1 MLQFVKE
8 QLKPGQRV
16 AVFTLTNSLEVL
28 SDFTSDPEVL
38 LKVLQQYQPREQEMA
53 STVTVRPPST
63 SSDGGARVA
72 QAALAMT
79 QRIRDFQEIQVA
91 YVEDRRVQTT
101 LSAMRS
107 LSRILSG
114 IPGRKNVVWVTA
126 AFPFSLIPED
136 RVMSEAEMAESL
148 PTISQLGVGTRASG
162 SVASTQRQSHAQ
174 EIREAAS
181 ELANAQVAIY
191 PVDAR
196 GLVSGMEATI
206 EDAPARRID
215 DPVDAATLRISD
227 VTASQETMREMARET
242 GGVAYVNQN
251 DIKNGAALATND
263 SAASYTLGY
272 YPSDKKWDGKYRSIK
287 VKLNHDGTDIRY
299 RRGYFAIDPSQ
310 VKDRKPEQEVGEALQ
325 DSAPDTEIT
334 FSAQVKTPEKGKA
347 GIDFLIDANTLSTE
361 DASNGKHV
369 NMSIYAASYGK
380 DGKMLSNRSQK
391 VDQTFPAET
400 FQQILKQGVLMHLD
414 LDTPAGAEELR
425 MAVLDNRTG
434 RVGTLR
440 AELTNAH

>member
-1 MLQFVKE
+1 
-8 QLKPGQRV
+8 
-16 AVFTLTNSLEVL
+16 
-28 SDFTSDPEVL
+28 
-38 LKVLQQYQPREQEMA
+38 
-53 STVTVRPPST
+53 
-63 SSDGGARVA
+63 
-72 QAALAMT
+72 
-79 QRIRDFQEIQVA
+79 
-91 YVEDRRVQTT
+91 TT

-114 IPGRKNVVWVTA
+114 VPGRKNVVWVTA

-251 DIKNGAALATND
+251 DI
-263 SAASYTLGY
+263 
-272 YPSDKKWDGKYRSIK
+272 
-287 VKLNHDGTDIRY
+287 
-299 RRGYFAIDPSQ
+299 
-310 VKDRKPEQEVGEALQ
+310 
-325 DSAPDTEIT
+325 
-334 FSAQVKTPEKGKA
+334 
-347 GIDFLIDANTLSTE
+347 
-361 DASNGKHV
+361 
-369 NMSIYAASYGK
+369 
-380 DGKMLSNRSQK
+380 
-391 VDQTFPAET
+391 
-400 FQQILKQGVLMHLD
+400 
-414 LDTPAGAEELR
+414 
-425 MAVLDNRTG
+425 
-434 RVGTLR
+434 
-440 AELTNAH
+440 